1 MLQKL
6 TKSMSHNLMTLKRM
20 GSRYPSRLS
29 FSRSMLRTM
38 LKEQWQISRIK
49 FNLDHQ
55 GYGNA
60 IYEVSTSK
68 QSYSLIC
75 FSKHIDDNERND
87 RVIADTWDTAYVLHI
102 GKISIN
108 DIKTKEPHKPS
119 TPSIKLKAFVR
130 PITQKTVNRTDKY
143 PILIN

>member
-1 MLQKL
+1 MLQKS
-6 TKSMSHNLMTLKRM
+6 TKSMNHNLMTLKRM

-60 IYEVSTSK
+60 IYEVSTPK

-75 FSKHIDDNERND
+75 FSKYIDDNERND
-87 RVIADTWDTAYVLHI
+87 RVIADTWDTAYALHI
-102 GKISIN
+102 GKISIV
-108 DIKTKEPHKPS
+108 DIER
-119 TPSIKLKAFVR
+119 L
-130 PITQKTVNRTDKY
+130 N
-143 PILIN
+143 

>member
-1 MLQKL
+1 MLQKS
-6 TKSMSHNLMTLKRM
+6 TKSMNHNLMTLKRM

-60 IYEVSTSK
+60 IYEVNTPK

-75 FSKHIDDNERND
+75 FSKYKGEHQYTWQTKAASNVDP
-87 RVIADTWDTAYVLHI
+87 VII
-102 GKISIN
+102 GKIE
-108 DIKTKEPHKPS
+108 D
-119 TPSIKLKAFVR
+119 LKGKW
-130 PITQKTVNRTDKY
+130 T
-143 PILIN
+143 